1 MKFVLLIY
9 GDFPDGSAPPRRLL
23 LLARGLVAAGHD
35 VQVIVPQRFRPGP
48 LFEVVHGVSVHW
60 GRLTDTSRW
69 SGLKERLA
77 ARRSAMAILRRL
89 AGAGLDWFLLSNP
102 GLDGLAYAAIA
113 KRRGAQIAAM
123 YDDLRAPPEHPSLVD
138 RIRLW
143 SLRTADRRIPRVTSL
158 NITISH
164 FLREIVERLAP
175 TTPTFILPPLVDMD
189 TFEQRPEAAAEFRAR
204 WSLGEV
210 PVVAYLGTYWFVEG
224 LPVLIEAASRLQH
237 AGEKFRVVI
246 SGAAHE
252 GLDCDSVSALVEYFG
267 AQGVVVETGWL
278 PITDVVS
285 AMSAADILAIPK
297 LDDIANRAGVPTKL
311 AEYLAMG
318 RAIVVS
324 RVGEIP
330 RYLSDHTNAM
340 LCEPG
345 NVTAL
350 TDALRVLLHD
360 RTLRERLAGNARA
373 AAQEQFDY
381 RTIVSR
387 LAERMTALR
396 NG

>member
-1 MKFVLLIY
+1 VKFVLLIY

-23 LLARGLVAAGHD
+23 LLARGLVAAGHE
-35 VQVIVPQRFRPGP
+35 VHVIVPQRFRPGP
-48 LFEVVHGVSVHW
+48 LFEEMRGVSVHW
-60 GRLTDTSRW
+60 GRLTDGTRW
-69 SGLKERLA
+69 SGLRERLA

-89 AGAGLDWFLLSNP
+89 ADGGLDWLLLSNP

-113 KRRGAQIAAM
+113 KRRGARIAAM
-123 YDDLRAPPEHPSLVD
+123 YDDLRAPPEHPSIMD

-143 SLRTADRRIPRVTSL
+143 SLRTADRRIPRVTAL

-164 FLREIVERLAP
+164 FLREIVEQLAP

-189 TFEQRPEAAAEFRAR
+189 TFEQRSGAAAAFRAQ
-204 WSLGEV
+204 WALGEA
-210 PVVAYLGTYWFVEG
+210 PVISYLGTYWFVEG
-224 LPVLIEAASRLQH
+224 LPVLLEAASRLAR
-237 AGEKFRVVI
+237 AGEQFRLVI

-252 GLDCDSVSALVEYFG
+252 GLDCDSVSALVARFDLG
-267 AQGVVVETGWL
+267 DVVVETGWL
-278 PITDVVS
+278 PIADVVR

-330 RYLSDHTNAM
+330 RYLTDRTNAM
-340 LCEPG
+340 LCVPG
-345 NVTAL
+345 DVTSL
-350 TDALRVLLHD
+350 TEALRALLND
-360 RTLRERLAGNARA
+360 RSLRERLAGNARA

-381 RTIVSR
+381 RTIVGR
-387 LAERMTALR
+387 LAERMTELR
-396 NG
+396 SS